1 MIRERLL
8 SKYPDDA
15 PAFVKRRS
23 EAHVTVRLRVI
34 RQENEGA
41 GYDNEKYD
49 LVVTR
54 AKVSPRQDH
63 LDVDISSE
71 TYRYV
76 E

>member
-8 SKYPDDA
+8 SKYPDEA

-34 RQENEGA
+34 REENESA

-54 AKVSPRQDH
+54 AKASPRPDH

-71 TYRYV
+71 TYR
-76 E
+76 